1 MPALVEQCPDIQ
13 QIATVPGG
21 ESMLTE
27 RLKSIIQKSGLSLP
41 SFAKETGVSKNTLIN
56 YRDGTTSP
64 AARFLERVC
73 ERFSVNPEWLLLGE
87 GSPSR
92 SEGAA
97 EGSGRKPEGIFD
109 RGRGVREEYTLVPLL
124 ESRVTCGPQGEI
136 LYEEIEDHYPFK
148 RWWLEKLVGR
158 SRERIEGLLLIR
170 VRGDSMSP
178 TINQNEMALVDTSE
192 NERLEVLTGRIYL
205 VTLPDGAVALKR
217 LVLSRD
223 GNRFRL
229 ACLSDN
235 TADYRPFE
243 FALDPEKSLKKYIL
257 GRVRWVGKEFE

>member
-1 MPALVEQCPDIQ
+1 
-13 QIATVPGG
+13 
-21 ESMLTE
+21 MLTD
-27 RLKSIIQKSGLSLP
+27 RIKSVIQDSGLSLP
-41 SFAKETGVSKNTLIN
+41 AFAGKTGVSKNTLVN
-56 YRDGTTSP
+56 YRDGITSP
-64 AARFLERVC
+64 SADFLEKVC
-73 ERFSVNPEWLLLGE
+73 AQFSVNPGWLLAGE
-87 GSPSR
+87 GPPRRSPEPGR
-92 SEGAA
+92 IDGA
-97 EGSGRKPEGIFD
+97 GSGSTGVVIVE
-109 RGRGVREEYTLVPLL
+109 RGVEEEYALVPLL

-158 SRERIEGLLLIR
+158 SPERIGGLLLIR

-205 VTLPDGAVALKR
+205 VTLPDGAVVLKR
-217 LVLSRD
+217 LVLSQD
-223 GNRFRL
+223 GHQSRL

-243 FALDPEKSLKKYIL
+243 FTLDPEKSLKRYIL

>member
-1 MPALVEQCPDIQ
+1 
-13 QIATVPGG
+13 
-21 ESMLTE
+21 MLAD
-27 RLKSIIQKSGLSLP
+27 RLKSVIQNSGLSL
-41 SFAKETGVSKNTLIN
+41 SVFAGKTQVSKNTLVN

-64 AARFLERVC
+64 SADFLGKVC
-73 ERFSVNPEWLLLGE
+73 EEFSVNPDWLLMGGGPAYRTPE
-87 GSPSR
+87 ADS
-92 SEGAA
+92 
-97 EGSGRKPEGIFD
+97 GSGGGMGPTVVVIEGH
-109 RGRGVREEYTLVPLL
+109 GAQEEYTLVPLL

-136 LYEEIEDHYPFK
+136 LYEGIRDHYPFK
-148 RWWLEKLVGR
+148 RWWLTGLVGR
-158 SRERIEGLLLIR
+158 SPDRVSSLLLIR

-192 NERLEVLTGRIYL
+192 SERLEVLTGRIYL

-217 LVLSRD
+217 LVLSHD
-223 GNRFRL
+223 GQQSRL

-243 FALDPEKSLKKYIL
+243 FVLDPEKSLKRYIL

>member
-1 MPALVEQCPDIQ
+1 
-13 QIATVPGG
+13 
-21 ESMLTE
+21 MLTE

-41 SFAKETGVSKNTLIN
+41 AFAGETGVSKNTLIN

-64 AARFLERVC
+64 SARFLKKVC
-73 ERFSVNPEWLLLGE
+73 GRFSVNPEWLLLGE
-87 GSPSR
+87 GPPYR
-92 SEGAA
+92 SGGVTDGG
-97 EGSGRKPEGIFD
+97 GSGVEGN
-109 RGRGVREEYTLVPLL
+109 GHEALGQEEYALVPLL

-136 LYEEIEDHYPFK
+136 LYEEIEDYYPFK

-192 NERLEVLTGRIYL
+192 HERLVVLTGRIYL

-223 GNRFRL
+223 GDRFRL

-243 FALDPEKSLKKYIL
+243 FALDPEKTLKRYIL

>member
-1 MPALVEQCPDIQ
+1 
-13 QIATVPGG
+13 
-21 ESMLTE
+21 MLTE
-27 RLKSIIQKSGLSLP
+27 RIKSIIQKSGLSLP
-41 SFAKETGVSKNTLIN
+41 AFAGKTGVSKNTLVN

-64 AARFLERVC
+64 PARFLKEVC
-73 ERFSVNPEWLLLGE
+73 DRFLVNPEWLLLGE
-87 GSPSR
+87 GSPYR
-92 SEGAA
+92 EEGE
-97 EGSGRKPEGIFD
+97 EGVFHPGH
-109 RGRGVREEYTLVPLL
+109 GVREEYVLVPLL

-136 LYEEIEDHYPFK
+136 LYEEVEDHYPFK
-148 RWWLEKLVGR
+148 RWWLEKLVGKN
-158 SRERIEGLLLIR
+158 RERITGLLLIR

-223 GNRFRL
+223 GDQFRL

-243 FALDPEKSLKKYIL
+243 FSLDPEKTLKRYIL

>member
-1 MPALVEQCPDIQ
+1 
-13 QIATVPGG
+13 
-21 ESMLTE
+21 MLTD
-27 RLKSIIQKSGLSLP
+27 RLKSVIQNSGLSLAV
-41 SFAKETGVSKNTLIN
+41 FAGKTQVSKNTLVN

-64 AARFLERVC
+64 SAEFLGRVC
-73 ERFSVNPEWLLLGE
+73 EEFSVNPGWLLMGE
-87 GSPSR
+87 GPAYR
-92 SEGAA
+92 PPEADR
-97 EGSGRKPEGIFD
+97 GSGGEREPAVMVIGAHGAE
-109 RGRGVREEYTLVPLL
+109 EEYAMVPLL

-136 LYEEIEDHYPFK
+136 LYEEIAEYYPFK
-148 RWWLEKLVGR
+148 RWWLARLVGKSPDR
-158 SRERIEGLLLIR
+158 MSSLLLIR

-217 LVLSRD
+217 LVLSHD
-223 GNRFRL
+223 GQQSRL

-243 FALDPEKSLKKYIL
+243 FVLDPEKTLKRYIL